1 MYVWTGTH
9 AYRDHANGRVV
20 EPGEQL
26 PGDIADQVAASHPQ
40 DVEKRETESDD
51 EDGDDEAVDDEAEWS
66 EEAWLAGD
74 YEERAEAVRDGRVDQ
89 HLDDIEDVERSE
101 TVTEAVEQRREDLS
115 E

>member
-40 DVEKRETESDD
+40 DVEQRETDSDD
-51 EDGDDEAVDDEAEWS
+51 KDDGDGADNDEPEWS
-66 EEAWLAGD
+66 EEEWLAGD
-74 YEERAEAVRDGRVDQ
+74 YEERAEAVRDGRVDR

-101 TVTEAVEQRREDLS
+101 TVTEAVEQRRE
-115 E
+115 EIGE